1 MDPIMHLVHILYR
14 NPGKFIISQKQSISE
29 EFRIQNTQFPILNSP
44 NCSEGLLGDR
54 VVGGFEQADCNPM
67 LEKSKRKMLGGLRNE
82 NVSLRIY
89 WKLWN
94 WNCHGWV
101 LQWTEERLN
110 NSSVQ
115 LRRRISGT
123 HVAET
128 VIPVGFGFID
138 NGPVRASPLTWERER
153 ERERETH
160 THTHTHTGTYI
171 QRAAGFKLPETMV
184 RDIVHVGENF
194 SRVSHELIAKQM
206 TSHFWSR
213 CHHQGMLMHCT
224 VIKTSLGKI
233 VSQHE
238 YWRFLDIC
246 QRSHEPPPPQ
256 GVRAC
261 PEGLFEGM

>member
-1 MDPIMHLVHILYR
+1 MHLVHILYR

-29 EFRIQNTQFPILNSP
+29 EFRIQNTQFLILNSP

-138 NGPVRASPLTWERER
+138 IGPVRASPLTWERER
-153 ERERETH
+153 ETH
-160 THTHTHTGTYI
+160 THTHTHTEAHTSKELLVLNSQKPWLGT
-171 QRAAGFKLPETMV
+171 LCMWV
-184 RDIVHVGENF
+184 
-194 SRVSHELIAKQM
+194 
-206 TSHFWSR
+206 
-213 CHHQGMLMHCT
+213 
-224 VIKTSLGKI
+224 KTSVG
-233 VSQHE
+233 
-238 YWRFLDIC
+238 
-246 QRSHEPPPPQ
+246 SHMNSLQNKWHPISDR
-256 GVRAC
+256 GVTTRAC
-261 PEGLFEGM
+261 WCTAQSSKHPLEKLYLNMNTGDF